1 MLSPTTTLTLGALTL
16 ALALPPLALASD
28 NATSLPTLTFKNAF
42 ISSGIVPEVIA
53 ALDPSVSFYATYST
67 STGHEEL
74 LLPGTSLTTSEAS
87 SPLDFLVE
95 GLTNATNITAST
107 RYLIYLLDADAP
119 ARDNPSARNLRHYL
133 AGNYTVM
140 PGVNSSVLP
149 SAQRLVVQ
157 TGSFAP
163 FTPFTAPNPAPSS
176 GVHRFI
182 YALYKQPA
190 NFSAAGFE
198 TAGMEP
204 ETGNW
209 NLSRWRG
216 QLGLGPAIGATFF
229 TIDTA
234 AAGQSTNSTRG
245 TTTVGAGPG
254 GSGAAGLAVPAYMV
268 GFTAIST
275 LVGLVA
281 FL

>member
-1 MLSPTTTLTLGALTL
+1 MVSTTLL
-16 ALALPPLALASD
+16 ALALLTTIARAAD
-28 NATSLPTLTFKNAF
+28 NTTSLSTLAFKNAF
-42 ISSGIVPEVIA
+42 IASGIVPSVIP
-53 ALDPSVSFYATYST
+53 ALDPSVSFYTTYKST
-67 STGHEEL
+67 NGHSDELL
-74 LLPGTSLTTSEAS
+74 LLPGTPLTPSEAAA
-87 SPLDFLVE
+87 SPLDFIVE
-95 GLTNATNITAST
+95 GLNNATNITAAT

-119 ARDNPSARNLRHYL
+119 GTRNLRHYL
-133 AGNYTVM
+133 AGNYTVL
-140 PGVNSSVLP
+140 PVVNSSVLP

-157 TGSFAP
+157 PGSFAP
-163 FTPFTAPNPAPSS
+163 FTPFTPPNPEPSS

-204 ETGNW
+204 ETRNW
-209 NLSRWRG
+209 NLSRWRT

-234 AAGQSTNSTRG
+234 VAGQSTNSTRG

-254 GSGAAGLAVPAYMV
+254 GSGAVGLAVPAYMV
-268 GFTAIST
+268 GFTAIHT

>member
-1 MLSPTTTLTLGALTL
+1 MVSTTLL
-16 ALALPPLALASD
+16 ALALLTTIARAAD
-28 NATSLPTLTFKNAF
+28 NTTSLSTLAFKNAF
-42 ISSGIVPEVIA
+42 IASGIVPSVIP
-53 ALDPSVSFYATYST
+53 ALDPSVNTPNAIRSRS
-67 STGHEEL
+67 
-74 LLPGTSLTTSEAS
+74 LPTRLHSR
-87 SPLDFLVE
+87 
-95 GLTNATNITAST
+95 GLNNATNITAAT

-119 ARDNPSARNLRHYL
+119 GTRNLRHYL
-133 AGNYTVM
+133 AGNYTVL
-140 PGVNSSVLP
+140 PVVNSSVLP

-157 TGSFAP
+157 PGSFAP
-163 FTPFTAPNPAPSS
+163 FTPFTPPNPEPSS

-204 ETGNW
+204 ETRNW
-209 NLSRWRG
+209 NLSRWRT

-234 AAGQSTNSTRG
+234 VAGQSTNSTRG

-254 GSGAAGLAVPAYMV
+254 GSGAVGLAVPAYMV
-268 GFTAIST
+268 GFTAIHT